1 MGLIRMAKTEY
12 AVIEAQPTF
21 ENLIFDKPFQI
32 GKGIIKEIVLATIKA
47 KISDE
52 KKIGEG
58 IGQVLYSDIWS
69 SPENTLAEN
78 LSLSL
83 KDNPE
88 TKHFVMSGK
97 MENFSTGVCREIKGS
112 RFINP
117 MQFYL
122 DIRKTLFEKGK
133 NSGLN
138 GLTSVL
144 AVSPID
150 LALWDAFGKIK
161 NKSTYSCLDELT
173 MQESLED
180 RLGMGYKNLQFSDFF
195 RKPNR
200 EVRLLYTLAIND
212 LLSELEREIKEN
224 GIDAV
229 KIKLQGSVEEDVVRV
244 RDVERV
250 FSSLGIE
257 NYVLTLD
264 PNEKYQGTGHLRD
277 FLKKLKAE
285 SKKALENVSYIEQP
299 TSRIFD
305 TSIHDMRELADFRI
319 PVIIDEGAYNHE
331 TLVEMKNLGWNGI
344 ALKPTAKTFSETLL
358 ELAIARRNNWHICVQ
373 DLTNP
378 SVALVHHLNF
388 IRRTILKNVPAEAN
402 ARQYCYS
409 SKERLPQEYWGLY
422 EVRNGR
428 IDTRVIR
435 GKGLGY

>member
-144 AVSPID
+144 AVSPI
-150 LALWDAFGKIK
+150 
-161 NKSTYSCLDELT
+161 
-173 MQESLED
+173 
-180 RLGMGYKNLQFSDFF
+180 
-195 RKPNR
+195 
-200 EVRLLYTLAIND
+200 
-212 LLSELEREIKEN
+212 
-224 GIDAV
+224 
-229 KIKLQGSVEEDVVRV
+229 
-244 RDVERV
+244 
-250 FSSLGIE
+250 
-257 NYVLTLD
+257 
-264 PNEKYQGTGHLRD
+264 
-277 FLKKLKAE
+277 
-285 SKKALENVSYIEQP
+285 
-299 TSRIFD
+299 
-305 TSIHDMRELADFRI
+305 
-319 PVIIDEGAYNHE
+319 
-331 TLVEMKNLGWNGI
+331 
-344 ALKPTAKTFSETLL
+344 
-358 ELAIARRNNWHICVQ
+358 
-373 DLTNP
+373 
-378 SVALVHHLNF
+378 
-388 IRRTILKNVPAEAN
+388 
-402 ARQYCYS
+402 
-409 SKERLPQEYWGLY
+409 
-422 EVRNGR
+422 
-428 IDTRVIR
+428 
-435 GKGLGY
+435 